1 MRERDRDEWVR
12 LNTCRFCVGSHLHS
26 CTGYR
31 CEPAIKEAEEYFK
44 RRMKMKIGLIDVDSH
59 NYPNIPLMKISA
71 WHKRNGDNVEFAIA
85 GKRYDKVY
93 MSKIFTESKE
103 PEGIVAETIV
113 RGGSGYDLKN
123 RLPDEME
130 HIYPEYS
137 LYPELTAGKA
147 FGMLTRGCPRCNHGF
162 CITPQKDGIVSRKVA
177 DLSEFWNSQKK
188 IILLDQNILAC
199 KDRME
204 LLHQLAESKAEVD
217 FNGGCDIRF
226 MTDEIIDELKKVK
239 VKDYHFAWDDPRENL
254 EQQFRKVKESGLKNP
269 DRVRVYVLTNYWSSI
284 EEDLHRIYTL
294 RKMGFVPFVM
304 IYDKQK
310 FVDKY
315 GRWLPSVG
323 ERYTR
328 EQMIHFK
335 ICQHMQRWSG
345 TKGII
350 KLCPDFNDYEPV
362 KKWREGG
369 RKVPEEKVEDRKRQ
383 GGIKR

>member
-1 MRERDRDEWVR
+1 MRQQDRAEWVR
-12 LNTCRFCVGSHLHS
+12 LNTCRFCVGSYLHS

-123 RLPDEME
+123 MLPDEME

-177 DLSEFWNSQKK
+177 DLSEFWNGQKK